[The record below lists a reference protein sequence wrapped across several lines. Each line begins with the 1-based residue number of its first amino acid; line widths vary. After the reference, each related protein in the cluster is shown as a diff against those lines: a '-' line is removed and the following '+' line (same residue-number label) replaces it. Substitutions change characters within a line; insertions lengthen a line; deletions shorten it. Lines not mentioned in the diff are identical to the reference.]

1 MSVAAQKVQVIE
13 AIAELGGRVTV
24 PDVVARTGLPLETVS
39 HQMNVIASETDA
51 NLEVGS
57 RGNIYYCFQHALKYR
72 YLARGVERI
81 LALCWDKSFQVAFFL
96 FRISF
101 GLILIFSLSV
111 IVGILLFFQSVLS
124 VFFGTTHTVGR
135 MWGDFIGLMTKLA
148 FREMLFW
155 NSTRAEQETEKEKD
169 GQPARRGF
177 LLDCFSFLFGDVDRS
192 KLLEDERWK
201 LIAQAI
207 RLNEG
212 VIVAEHLAPYTGQDA
227 EDEKMIF
234 TVLAKF
240 NGMPVVSE
248 RGNILYLFPSMRM
261 RSAVD
266 SYALLP
272 PLLEEKS
279 QDFTGIPK
287 ERLTPIISLA
297 ILNLLGSLY
306 FFSLCISAGQPF
318 AHFSLFF
325 VLALYAT
332 LFVTIPATRWF
343 VIRARNR
350 RITARNAIARVYE
363 EKLGAPDARLV
374 AKLEDAEAVRRMDHN
389 MTTEQIV
396 YTTNKDYLEQITDRD
411 FLEGVS

>member
-1 MSVAAQKVQVIE
+1 MSAAPEKTQVIN
-13 AIAELGGRVTV
+13 AIAELGNRVTV

-39 HQMNVIASETDA
+39 YQMNLIASETDA

-57 RGNIYYCFQHALKYR
+57 LGSIYYCFQALKYR
-72 YLARGVERI
+72 YLARGFERI
-81 LALCWDKSFQVAFFL
+81 LSLFWTKSFQVAFFL

-101 GLILIFSLSV
+101 GLVLIFSLSV
-111 IVGILLFFQSVLS
+111 IVGILLFFQSILS
-124 VFFGTTHTVGR
+124 IFFGTAHSVGR
-135 MWGDFIGLMTKLA
+135 MWADFAGLMTKLA
-148 FREMLFW
+148 FREILFW
-155 NSTRAEQETEKEKD
+155 NSERSAQKIGTD
-169 GQPARRGF
+169 GRPERRGF
-177 LLDCFSFLFGDVDRS
+177 LLDCFSFLFGDVDTS
-192 KLLEDERWK
+192 KLLEEERWK
-201 LIAQAI
+201 LVAQVI

-212 VIVAEHLAPYTGQDA
+212 VIVAEHLAPYTGKDA

-248 RGNILYLFPSMRM
+248 RGNILYMFPSMRT

-272 PLLEEKS
+272 PLVEERK
-279 QDFTGIPK
+279 QDFSSIPR

-297 ILNLLGSLY
+297 VLNFFGSLY
-306 FFSLCISAGQPF
+306 FWSVCVSAGQPF

-325 VLALYAT
+325 LLALYAT
-332 LFVTIPATRWF
+332 LFLTIPAIRWF
-343 VIRARNR
+343 VIGARNK
-350 RITARNAIARVYE
+350 RIAERNALARVYE
-363 EKLGAPDARLV
+363 EKLGAPDPHLV
-374 AKLEDAEAVRRMDHN
+374 AKLEDAEELRRMDHK